1 MIWKIFRSLILL
13 VNQSIEL
20 WACTAYH
27 FQFPHCLSE
36 SWGKSVFSDTLK
48 AWWIISYSYHFFR
61 KLDLC
66 RDFVNKIVLGFVWYA
81 ASDESLSEIRFFPY
95 NIMISIFV
103 KVLPSLNKQSSLTK
117 RDQCT
122 LDCESQKDL
131 ATLASIQSLVYI
143 HLWVL
148 LRSYDDFESTIFRS
162 IW

>member
-1 MIWKIFRSLILL
+1 MENFPFLDSACEPINWIMSMFSLSFPISTLSKWIMRKECVFGHFEGM
-13 VNQSIEL
+13 VNHQ
-20 WACTAYH
+20 
-27 FQFPHCLSE
+27 
-36 SWGKSVFSDTLK
+36 LK
-48 AWWIISYSYHFFR
+48 LPFFW

-66 RDFVNKIVLGFVWYA
+66 GDFVNKIVLGFVWYA

-122 LDCESQKDL
+122 LECESQKDL

-148 LRSYDDFESTIFRS
+148 LCSYDDFESTIFRS